1 MASGGEGCFVAPLEE
16 KFNDVANV
24 KKKIKK
30 QTYELIDKRPP
41 SALGRVPFGDEEGE
55 PVGEVLEAASEG
67 GGEAVLGGG
76 DTRPPEIELV
86 I

>member
-16 KFNDVANV
+16 KFNDVAN
-24 KKKIKK
+24 KNK